1 MILSFFLLIK
11 SELFCL
17 QTEEGRLGYDRW
29 LREQK
34 LRELKGTIAEEIEI
48 DRAEAEAEAEEEEEE
63 LEETCRCGD
72 YFHITQKEVDIL
84 R

>member
-48 DRAEAEAEAEEEEEE
+48 DRAEAEAEEE